1 MSKTTNLP
9 AIKNSGNSASPLL
22 AVNNIIKSVPSV
34 VNSVSV
40 IVSSCNNKTVRQC
53 EINAH
58 ANIANNKIEK
68 DYLLKCK
75 QLEIKSDCMKT
86 AFESKKISGAQIVE
100 LVKELTK

>member
-9 AIKNSGNSASPLL
+9 AITNSGKPASTLL
-22 AVNNIIKSVPSV
+22 AANNIIKSVPSV

-40 IVSSCNNKTVRQC
+40 IVTSCNNKTVRQC
-53 EINAH
+53 EINAS
-58 ANIANNKIEK
+58 ASITNNKIEK
-68 DYLLKCK
+68 EYLLKCE